1 MLELLA
7 DDYEMQQNA
16 LRELNKTQEK
26 EADDG

>member
-7 DDYEMQQNA
+7 DDHEMQQAA
-16 LRELNKTQEK
+16 LKELNEIQEK